1 MVGLVISDKFL
12 LTGSWVIEDGVPSL
26 LGISEIPF
34 TEPILNLLHDET
46 ELNTVLAS
54 SLRQAKE
61 ANPFAGDNIYS
72 T

>member
-34 TEPILNLLHDET
+34 TE
-46 ELNTVLAS
+46 
-54 SLRQAKE
+54 
-61 ANPFAGDNIYS
+61 
-72 T
+72 